1 MSLPEVS
8 EHSTGQRSGARSG
21 WRLAAGLVLLSVIP
35 LAAVVVL
42 RLVELDGGLE
52 LRPADP
58 RVSGPARAEGAT
70 GIH

>member
-35 LAAVVVL
+35 LAAVVL